1 MTQVS
6 NKKKI
11 LAICLLCLV
20 LAQFILFVTTFSGM
34 LPTVNVTTFLV
45 VRTFIGSM
53 ALGTIVDTVLAL
65 SIVIF
70 LRRHR
75 SKIPFAGT
83 GAMIDRIMMYTVGS
97 GLLTAAFALAAL
109 ITMLRGQ
116 FSFIWLA
123 LLEMLPKRESICY
136 SVLVH

>member
-1 MTQVS
+1 MS
-6 NKKKI
+6 DKNKI
-11 LAICLLCLV
+11 LAIGLLCLV
-20 LAQFILFVTTFSGM
+20 LTQFILFVTTFFGM
-34 LPTVNVTTFLV
+34 LPTINVTTFSV
-45 VRTFIGSM
+45 VRAFIAST

-109 ITMLRGQ
+109 ITMLRGE
-116 FSFIWLA
+116 FGFIWLTV
-123 LLEMLPKRESICY
+123 LQMLPKRESICY